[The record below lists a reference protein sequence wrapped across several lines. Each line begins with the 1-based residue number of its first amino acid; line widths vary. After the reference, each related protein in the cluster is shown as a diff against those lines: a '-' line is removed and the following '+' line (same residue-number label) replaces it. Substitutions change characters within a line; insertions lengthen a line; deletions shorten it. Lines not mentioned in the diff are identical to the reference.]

1 MPDSTSLPRNV
12 EETRGLLASG
22 RYVADAS
29 LATAVF
35 LALKLGRPLLL
46 EGEAGVG
53 KTEIAKVLAATLG
66 RRLIRLQ
73 CYEGLDAAA
82 ALYEW
87 NYPRQMLE
95 IRLAEVGGEGGAA
108 GRERLAHDIFDPR
121 FLLKRPLL
129 LALEPDPAGPP
140 VLLIDEIDRTDEPFE
155 AFLLEILSDFQMTIP
170 EMGTVRAPEPPIVV
184 LTSNRTRE
192 VHDALKRRCLYHWIG
207 YPDAARELEILRL
220 RAPELAESLAGQ
232 IVRFVQQLR
241 TADLFKLPGVA
252 ETIDWG
258 RALLALD
265 QVSLDAATVNSTLG
279 VLLKYQDDI
288 EKMAGAPVSAML
300 AGKPLPR
307 SWPTTSSTS
316 PASCA
321 APASAWGRRALS
333 TPWPRPRPWM
343 CSIARNSTGPSTRS
357 WSGVPRIST
366 SSSRRSGCSGAI
378 RSASRPPWPR
388 CCRTPACLPRPWS
401 PAGSPRPGILRP
413 PRERP
418 RRRRS
423 NSTPRS
429 PSRPTRSC
437 ARATSSR

>member
-1 MPDSTSLPRNV
+1 MDLPRSV
-12 EETRGLLASG
+12 EETRELLASG

-35 LALKLGRPLLL
+35 LALRLGRPLLL

-53 KTEIAKVLAATLG
+53 KTEIAKVLAETLG

-73 CYEGLDAAA
+73 CYEGLDASA

-95 IRLAEVGGEGGAA
+95 IRLAELGGAA
-108 GRERLAHDIFDPR
+108 GSEGRARLAHDIFDER

-129 LALEPDPAGPP
+129 LALEPAGAGEAGPP
-140 VLLIDEIDRTDEPFE
+140 VLLVDELDRTDEPFE
-155 AFLLEILSDFQMTIP
+155 AFLLEILSDFQVTIP
-170 EMGTVRAPEPPIVV
+170 EMGTVRAPAPPIVV

-192 VHDALKRRCLYHWIG
+192 IHDALKRRCLYHWIG

-220 RAPELAESLAGQ
+220 RAPELAAALAEQ
-232 IVRFVQQLR
+232 IVRFVQKLR

-265 QVSLDAATVNSTLG
+265 QVSLEAGTVNATLG

-300 AGKPLPR
+300 GGLR
-307 SWPTTSSTS
+307 LQE
-316 PASCA
+316 
-321 APASAWGRRALS
+321 RA
-333 TPWPRPRPWM
+333 
-343 CSIARNSTGPSTRS
+343 
-357 WSGVPRIST
+357 
-366 SSSRRSGCSGAI
+366 
-378 RSASRPPWPR
+378 
-388 CCRTPACLPRPWS
+388 
-401 PAGSPRPGILRP
+401 
-413 PRERP
+413 
-418 RRRRS
+418 
-423 NSTPRS
+423 
-429 PSRPTRSC
+429 
-437 ARATSSR
+437 

>member
-1 MPDSTSLPRNV
+1 MRQLRPLELPRSV
-12 EETRGLLASG
+12 EDTRGLLASG

-53 KTEIAKVLAATLG
+53 KTEVAKVLAETLG

-95 IRLAEVGGEGGAA
+95 IRLAELGGATGA
-108 GRERLAHDIFDPR
+108 EGRERLAHDIFDER

-129 LALEPDPAGPP
+129 LALEPDEAGPP

-155 AFLLEILSDFQMTIP
+155 AFLLEILSDFQVTIP
-170 EMGTVRAPEPPIVV
+170 EIGTVRAPDPPIVV

-192 VHDALKRRCLYHWIG
+192 IHDALKRRCLYHWIS
-207 YPDAARELEILRL
+207 YPDVDRELEILRL
-220 RAPELAESLAGQ
+220 RAPEIAEALAEQ
-232 IVRFVQQLR
+232 IVRFVQKLR

-252 ETIDWG
+252 ETIDWA

-265 QVSLDAATVNSTLG
+265 QVALNPETVHATLG

-288 EKMAGAPVSAML
+288 EKMTGGPVRAML
-300 AGKPLPR
+300 ED
-307 SWPTTSSTS
+307 S
-316 PASCA
+316 
-321 APASAWGRRALS
+321 AP
-333 TPWPRPRPWM
+333 P
-343 CSIARNSTGPSTRS
+343 
-357 WSGVPRIST
+357 
-366 SSSRRSGCSGAI
+366 
-378 RSASRPPWPR
+378 
-388 CCRTPACLPRPWS
+388 
-401 PAGSPRPGILRP
+401 
-413 PRERP
+413 
-418 RRRRS
+418 
-423 NSTPRS
+423 
-429 PSRPTRSC
+429 
-437 ARATSSR
+437 